1 MLSKLSKLSFIGLL
15 MASLTSAFVSAKVL
29 AEAIEQPNI
38 IIFYVDDLGWQDS
51 QLNDID
57 KPTPWETPN
66 MLALAQKGM
75 NFTQGYS
82 PAPTCA
88 PSRAGILSGQHPAKL
103 KLTHV
108 LGAGIPKASKNSQMI
123 APYFNDHFQP
133 DTLTL
138 AQALKGNG
146 YKTGHVGKWHLGHY
160 ADVGPLTV
168 GFDYSYGGR
177 GSHRNS
183 KYRSKD
189 FATRAAKDKYRLSDE
204 KYLPF
209 SEKHPEGI
217 SYPYDLVTENALSFV
232 DDNKTQPFFLYLAH
246 WMVHYPTVTK
256 NRNLLEYYTDKLGI
270 EFPKDS
276 SNVTTP
282 GQTNPYYG
290 AMVTT
295 VDWSLGRLVS
305 LLENTDD
312 PRHPGK
318 KLIDTTYIFFTSDN
332 GGAEDRGTE
341 IFTDNAPL
349 DMGKKHAQEGGI
361 RVPMVITGPIVNE
374 NATNHQLIN
383 QLDFYPT
390 ILSLT
395 NSTIS
400 KADAN
405 KLSGLDITQVISGE
419 KAQAI
424 DSNGKARKNL
434 FWHFPHN
441 SDDDMQ
447 SALREGDFKLY
458 KNHKD
463 GSYELYRL
471 YLNGKRADLEEQFDL
486 AKNADFTDKM
496 GELALN
502 LESHLIENNAEYP
515 HFNPHFDN
523 ENKGD
528 LPGKSDTAEI
538 LASTFDATKRV
549 AQIKLAKGKTPIAQ
563 VYALGQIV
571 EPKLSENSDKPGKK
585 MTTYKKLSAQ
595 ISKDGL
601 SVSAKIPKQFS
612 KYLFVAIDKNNF
624 LVKSKINEAND
635 LIGTREK

>member
-1 MLSKLSKLSFIGLL
+1 M
-15 MASLTSAFVSAKVL
+15 SAKGST
-29 AEAIEQPNI
+29 EAIQQPNI

-57 KPTPWETPN
+57 EPTPWETPN
-66 MLALAQKGM
+66 MLALAKKGM

-82 PAPTCA
+82 AAPTCA

-103 KLTHV
+103 QFTHV
-108 LGAGIPKASKNSQMI
+108 SGAGIPEASTKSQMI

-138 AQALKGNG
+138 ADALKANG
-146 YKTGHVGKWHLGHY
+146 YKTGHVGKWHLGNY

-177 GSHRNS
+177 GAHRNS
-183 KYRSKD
+183 KDRSKD
-189 FATRAAKDKYRLSDE
+189 FASRAAKDKYRLSDE
-204 KYLPF
+204 KYFPY
-209 SEKHPEGI
+209 SKNHPNGI
-217 SYPYDLVTENALSFV
+217 SYPYDLVTENALGFIKDSV
-232 DDNKTQPFFLYLAH
+232 EDNKEKPFFLYLAH

-270 EFPKDS
+270 EFPKKP

-318 KLIDTTYIFFTSDN
+318 KLIDTTYIFLTSDN
-332 GGAEDRGTE
+332 GGAENRGTE

-349 DMGKKHAQEGGI
+349 DMGKKHPQEGGI
-361 RVPMVITGPIVNE
+361 RVPMVITGPTVKE
-374 NATNHQLIN
+374 NATNHHLIN
-383 QLDFYPT
+383 QLDFFPT
-390 ILSLT
+390 ILNLT
-395 NSTIS
+395 NSAIAITD
-400 KADAN
+400 KE

-419 KAQAI
+419 NPQATNS
-424 DSNGKARKNL
+424 DGKARENL

-441 SDDDMQ
+441 DDDVMQ

-471 YLNGKRADLEEQFDL
+471 YQDGKRADLEEKFDL
-486 AKNADFTDKM
+486 AKSSHFTKTM
-496 GELALN
+496 AELVIN
-502 LESHLIENNAEYP
+502 LESHLIDNNAQYP
-515 HFNPHFDN
+515 HFNPSYQN
-523 ENKGD
+523 D
-528 LPGKSDTAEI
+528 LPGKSEVAVI
-538 LASTFDATKRV
+538 ISSKFDASNRV
-549 AQIKLAKGKTPIAQ
+549 AQIKLSKSKTQIAQ
-563 VYALGQIV
+563 AYVLGQIV
-571 EPKLSENSDKPGKK
+571 RHKLSENSDKLGKK
-585 MTTYKKLSAQ
+585 VITYKKLPAQ
-595 ISKDGL
+595 ISKDSL

-612 KYLFVAIDKNNF
+612 QYLFVIIDNNNF
-624 LVKSKINEAND
+624 LVKTKINKTKA
-635 LIGTREK
+635 K